1 MNKRTMTVI
10 IAALGALFLITMPS
24 DEILVI
30 LLSLPALIFAI
41 TFHEFS
47 HAKTAEL
54 LGDPTPRKQ
63 GRISLNPVK
72 HVSLMGLVSLFFLRI
87 GWGKPV
93 MINPN
98 QFTKIKNKKIGEAI
112 VAIAGPLMNIFLAF
126 IIVIIYS
133 LLIKYNVSLGSG
145 NIETIIHSII
155 WAMISINLGLAVFN
169 LLPIPPLDGFSILS
183 LLLPK
188 KITIWLENNQIV
200 ISIIFLALIWT
211 GFLSRITI
219 PFLTYLI
226 DLMLRLVN
234 LIIG

>member
-1 MNKRTMTVI
+1 
-10 IAALGALFLITMPS
+10 
-24 DEILVI
+24 
-30 LLSLPALIFAI
+30 
-41 TFHEFS
+41 
-47 HAKTAEL
+47 
-54 LGDPTPRKQ
+54 
-63 GRISLNPVK
+63 
-72 HVSLMGLVSLFFLRI
+72 
-87 GWGKPV
+87 

-112 VAIAGPLMNIFLAF
+112 VAIAGPLMNILLAF

>member
-1 MNKRTMTVI
+1 MNKRTMTII
-10 IAALGALFLITMPS
+10 IAALGALFLITMPA

-98 QFTKIKNKKIGEAI
+98 QFIKIKNKKIGEAI

-133 LLIKYNVSLGSG
+133 LLIKYNVSLGTG
-145 NIETIIHSII
+145 NFEVIIHSII
-155 WAMISINLGLAVFN
+155 WAMISINLGLAIFN

-183 LLLPK
+183 LILPK

>member
-1 MNKRTMTVI
+1 MNKRTMTII
-10 IAALGALFLITMPS
+10 IAALGALFLITMPA

-133 LLIKYNVSLGSG
+133 LLIKYNVSLGTG
-145 NIETIIHSII
+145 NFEVIIHSII
-155 WAMISINLGLAVFN
+155 WAMISINLGLAIFN

-183 LLLPK
+183 LILPK